1 MFFEDDTM
9 TPDQWV
15 AFAESGNQQRLNV
28 HQGTP
33 CQGWVMEITDD
44 ALLFSTGDGE
54 RGVEQW
60 LNLADIDLTS
70 LAYFDSRQRQWL
82 PFMVNA

>member
-1 MFFEDDTM
+1 
-9 TPDQWV
+9 
-15 AFAESGNQQRLNV
+15 
-28 HQGTP
+28 
-33 CQGWVMEITDD
+33 MEITDD